1 MTIFRTLAVLLVA
14 VNNAKAQEAPTSV
27 RDAVDAKALPDY
39 TGKKNADALEPDQ
52 QCNKRDQGDFRF
64 E

>member
-27 RDAVDAKALPDY
+27 RQAVDA
-39 TGKKNADALEPDQ
+39 
-52 QCNKRDQGDFRF
+52 
-64 E
+64 